1 MTVRR
6 KRIAV
11 IPGKSRSC
19 FVSYACNTNTYFCTT
34 LYHPRSPGIVF
45 LSYAFR
51 ITVSFKYILGIT
63 VFMRDVITIRGERGL
78 WLDFIHKAKK
88 EKKKAWDVLSPFLR
102 KYVSAEEETRIL
114 LILFPK
120 DLVEQL
126 LTKDNP
132 DDFIKEAIKQHLGR
146 DR

>member
-1 MTVRR
+1 M
-6 KRIAV
+6 KDSI
-11 IPGKSRSC
+11 S
-19 FVSYACNTNTYFCTT
+19 
-34 LYHPRSPGIVF
+34 
-45 LSYAFR
+45 
-51 ITVSFKYILGIT
+51 
-63 VFMRDVITIRGERGL
+63 IRGERGL

-102 KYVSAEEETRIL
+102 KYVSADEETRVL

-126 LTKDNP
+126 LTKDDP
-132 DDFIKEAIKQHLGR
+132 DGLIKEAIKKHLSR